1 MMAPRVLVL
10 ACFFLAVAPLQSV
23 SGQEGGVAEAEQ
35 IDLDELL
42 DTPVDAGVIEEGKD
56 SAAAAEAATGEDVPD
71 DDAVFEEAEDE
82 VAEPEEEVAA
92 NVGSSKSAGG
102 VSSGFFKP
110 LFKKRPKTG
119 NALCSWSWKE
129 KRCEPAS
136 LCQYKYQFLDA
147 TVSESC
153 RQADFKVTK
162 AAFEQADG

>member
-1 MMAPRVLVL
+1 MMTRRLLVL

-35 IDLDELL
+35 IDVDELL
-42 DTPVDAGVIEEGKD
+42 DALVEVREASSHETKTIGDEGD
-56 SAAAAEAATGEDVPD
+56 AAAAAVTGDDAGDEGVPD

-82 VAEPEEEVAA
+82 VAELEDEVAA
-92 NVGSSKSAGG
+92 AVGSSKSAGG
-102 VSSGFFKP
+102 GSNSGFFKP

-136 LCQYKYQFLDA
+136 LCQYKYQA
-147 TVSESC
+147 
-153 RQADFKVTK
+153 
-162 AAFEQADG
+162 

>member
-1 MMAPRVLVL
+1 MMARRVLVL

-42 DTPVDAGVIEEGKD
+42 DTLVDAGEIEEGDD
-56 SAAAAEAATGEDVPD
+56 SAATAEAGTGDDAGDEDVPD
-71 DDAVFEEAEDE
+71 DDAVFEEAEDK
-82 VAEPEEEVAA
+82 VAELEEEVAA
-92 NVGSSKSAGG
+92 AAGSSKSAGG
-102 VSSGFFKP
+102 GSSGFFKP

-136 LCQYKYQFLDA
+136 LCQYKYQA
-147 TVSESC
+147 
-153 RQADFKVTK
+153 
-162 AAFEQADG
+162 